1 MSLVNE
7 IICYGTCIKA
17 SDILI
22 PIVVFLGLA
31 GILFAAFAASR
42 SEKYRLASFSSAQGI
57 MVVVFLMV
65 FIAMECS
72 RMFTINAYILYALI
86 SGLIVFLIP
95 RFFDRLLVR
104 KLKAEPI
111 SDLITWPQDFVN
123 NLVHTAKVYYFDSAY
138 PKAMASGNSIFIS
151 VGMLESFGDD
161 ELKAV
166 LAHEAWHVRH
176 NKKTPFLRQLSYMTF
191 IPHHEDGLEAMAD
204 AFAAKIVGVT
214 ALVSARSRFRQYHE
228 KV

>member
-1 MSLVNE
+1 MSLLNE

-17 SDILI
+17 ADMVI
-22 PIVVFLGLA
+22 PIAILLGFA
-31 GILFAAFAASR
+31 AMLFAAFVLAR
-42 SEKYRLASFSSAQGI
+42 NKKYSLATFSSAQI
-57 MVVVFLMV
+57 VMILVFVMV

-72 RMFTINAYILYALI
+72 RMFTINAYIIYALL

-95 RFFDRLLVR
+95 RFFDRILVR
-104 KLKAEPI
+104 RLNAHPVSE
-111 SDLITWPQDFVN
+111 LIQWPQDFVN
-123 NLVHTAKVYYFDSAY
+123 NLVHAARVYYFDSAY

-191 IPHHEDGLEAMAD
+191 LPHHEDGLEAMAD
-204 AFAAKIVGVT
+204 AFASKIAGAA
-214 ALVSARSRFRQYHE
+214 ALNSARSKFCRFHG

>member
-7 IICYGTCIKA
+7 IICYGACIKE
-17 SDILI
+17 SSIVI
-22 PIVVFLGLA
+22 PIAIFLGLA
-31 GILFAAFAASR
+31 AILFAGFAISR
-42 SEKYRLASFSSAQGI
+42 SEKYRLASFSSAQCI
-57 MVVVFLMV
+57 MILVFLMV

-72 RMFTINAYILYALI
+72 RMFTINAYILYALL

-104 KLKAEPI
+104 KLNAEPI
-111 SDLITWPQDFVN
+111 SELITWPQDFVN

-151 VGMLESFGDD
+151 VGMLESFDDD

-204 AFAAKIVGVT
+204 AFASKIVGAA
-214 ALVSARSRFRQYHE
+214 ALSSARSKFIQFHG